1 MISKQ
6 NLKYF
11 TASIIFAVLLLI
23 AGIFGVYYFFV
34 FIHSNS
40 IAYQITS
47 FALAAMGAYILY
59 NRMKKRKQRNLQKI
73 K

>member
-1 MISKQ
+1 MTSKE

-11 TASIIFAVLLLI
+11 IAAIVFALFLLI
-23 AGIFGVYYFFV
+23 TGGFGVYYFIV

-40 IAYQITS
+40 IAYQVSS
-47 FALAAMGAYILY
+47 FALAALGAYILY
-59 NRMKKRKQRNLQKI
+59 NRMKKRKQGNSQKI